1 MSALTD
7 EFKNVWVK
15 PNNALMQ
22 IIVINL
28 LVFLVIN
35 LLYVGLAVSGVRDLY
50 GAIAQFIYIP
60 APIEKFLWRPWTLIT
75 YFFTHQNPLHILF
88 NMWIMYWFG
97 LIIKDFLGNG
107 KVIALYVLGGI
118 AGGIIY
124 LICFNTLPYFKALTP
139 ELGMLGASACVYAI
153 VTAAATYKPHLEMN
167 LLFFGNVKIVYIAII
182 VIFLSFIGIGAASS
196 DAGAGGNL
204 AHLGGAL
211 IGYVFIKQYE
221 RGSDWSI
228 PIMRFLNMIAGLFGR
243 KYTSRT
249 GNTSKAKAT
258 AGKTGNSSKSKGYT
272 SAATPTQDDIDAIL
286 DKISA
291 NGYESLTTEE
301 KQILFKASQKK

>member
-7 EFKNVWVK
+7 EFKNVWIK

-22 IIVINL
+22 IIVINII
-28 LVFLVIN
+28 VFLVIN

-88 NMWIMYWFG
+88 NMWVMYWFG
-97 LIIKDFLGNG
+97 LIVKDFLGDG
-107 KVIALYVLGGI
+107 KVIALYVLGGV
-118 AGGIIY
+118 AGGVIY

-153 VTAAATYKPHLEMN
+153 VAAAATYKPHLEMN
-167 LLFFGNVKIVYIAII
+167 LLFFGNVKIVYIAVI
-182 VIFLSFIGIGAASS
+182 VIFLSFIGIGASSS

-211 IGYVFIKQYE
+211 IGYIFIKQYE
-221 RGSDWSI
+221 RGRDWSM
-228 PIMRFLNMIAGLFGR
+228 PIMQFLNMISSIWGQKA
-243 KYTSRT
+243 TTRT
-249 GNTSKAKAT
+249 GKKTKASTGKAGT
-258 AGKTGNSSKSKGYT
+258 NSKSKSYT
-272 SAATPTQDDIDAIL
+272 SAATPSQDDIDAIL

-291 NGYESLTTEE
+291 YGYEGLTTEE